1 MEIASGYS
9 IGTNT
14 GKVNP
19 YTVASAVNMVRF
31 LMDSKRGFLLQCDIT
46 TRVFARYFD
55 DFRKLYLENL
65 ILLLRQT
72 RNSEDVRI

>member
-31 LMDSKRGFLLQCDIT
+31 LMDSKRGFLLQWDIT
-46 TRVFARYFD
+46 TRA
-55 DFRKLYLENL
+55 
-65 ILLLRQT
+65 ILQLDIST
-72 RNSEDVRI
+72 TSASYIWKT